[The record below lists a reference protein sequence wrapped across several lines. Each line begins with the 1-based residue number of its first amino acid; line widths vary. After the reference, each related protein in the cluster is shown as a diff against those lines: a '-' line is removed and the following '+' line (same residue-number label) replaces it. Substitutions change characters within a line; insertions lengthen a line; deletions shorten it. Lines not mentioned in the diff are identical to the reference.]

1 MEEGKRFWSFV
12 HTLNFYGETGLAEIL
27 LSLNE
32 THSDKEELEAV
43 FLYMGILDAYEAVGT
58 ELIGPNIL
66 EERVLPRM
74 GFYVREF
81 LPELYAVRKVGS
93 GDSISDLKAFVLGLG
108 DKVKGARQRK
118 SAQSFTM
125 EEIWKL
131 RAAIF
136 GYESVFIDMLG
147 EAAIKTYVFKR
158 IADILSAYLP
168 QSFTEPDVTLQ
179 EKLDAYTSYIRD
191 RSFVGY
197 AQATVRGNRI
207 EVIANRCAFSRIHN
221 SNAYRNAYTRF
232 CPWGMIGSA
241 ILTSHEGKETS
252 IDSCVFTTSGSIS
265 QISAK

>member
-1 MEEGKRFWSFV
+1 VS
-12 HTLNFYGETGLAEIL
+12 ETP
-27 LSLNE
+27 LSE
-32 THSDKEELEAV
+32 TRSEKEELEAV

-58 ELIGPNIL
+58 ELIGPTIL
-66 EERVLPRM
+66 DEHVIPRM

-81 LPELYAVRKVGS
+81 LPELYADRKVS
-93 GDSISDLKAFVLGLG
+93 STDSTDELKAFVLELG
-108 DKVKGARQRK
+108 EKVNLARQQK

-125 EEIWKL
+125 EEIWEL

-136 GYESVFIDMLG
+136 GYESVFIDLLG
-147 EAAIKTYVFKR
+147 EVAIKTYVFKR

-168 QSFTEPDVTLQ
+168 RAFVAPDATLQ
-179 EKLDAYTSYIRD
+179 EKLDAYVSHIRD
-191 RSFVGY
+191 RNFVGY
-197 AQATVRGNRI
+197 AQATVRGDRI
-207 EVIANRCAFSRIHN
+207 EVIANRCAFSRIHD

-265 QISAK
+265 RISTK